1 MRGRLIIA
9 IVTTLVYEAALVAL
23 ILWGLPS
30 LGLDVPIPVLIILM
44 LALGAAAVY
53 TYLKGSKALRNK
65 AMIGFVSMVGSKAKA
80 VSSLSPS
87 GMVKIKGELWEAVS
101 SGDKIEAGEEV
112 VVVGQKRLKLIVS
125 KTGVKK

>member
-1 MRGRLIIA
+1 MSGRLIIA
-9 IVTTLVYEAALVAL
+9 IVTTLIYEAALAAFV
-23 ILWGLPS
+23 LWGLPG
-30 LGLDVPIPVLIILM
+30 LGLDVFIPVLIILM

-65 AMIGFVSMVGSKAKA
+65 AMIGLPGMVGSKARA
-80 VSSLSPS
+80 VSSLNPS